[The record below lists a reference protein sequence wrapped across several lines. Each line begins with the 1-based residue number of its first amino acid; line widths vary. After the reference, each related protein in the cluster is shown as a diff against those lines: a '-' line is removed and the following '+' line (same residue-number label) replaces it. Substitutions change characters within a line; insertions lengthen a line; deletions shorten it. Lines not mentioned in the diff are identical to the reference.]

1 MTTTTTT
8 GTTKKPK
15 RNPNQVLTS
24 LFKNVPHKLRAE
36 MMKYQTTGKRIY
48 KMRANGRTPKPGK
61 HFGSGGRIRLE
72 DCLTTDIYV
81 DETEYHYNIRQHKEY
96 FKWRDDYD
104 KQHKKLIEEYDNQ
117 VLEQM
122 QVIDDLEIKF
132 NDLFGNRQELEQK
145 VAILSSNLNTYKET
159 NAKLTANNQYL
170 KEWVTDLIKGSN
182 DESF

>member
-1 MTTTTTT
+1 MTTTKKKTTTTTT
-8 GTTKKPK
+8 PK

-104 KQHKKLIEEYDNQ
+104 KQHKKLID
-117 VLEQM
+117 EQT
-122 QVIDDLEIKF
+122 QVISDLEIKF